1 MLIENFVNSM
11 DVPFK
16 SLILLNEAAKHELY
30 ENYGELTKKVSPKV
44 IDNLLGINF
53 LEKLLIEHILNKK
66 NKVKNILENNYS
78 KMSNNEFEEDY
89 SYMYDF
95 E

>member
-1 MLIENFVNSM
+1 MENSQKRFHQKLLI
-11 DVPFK
+11 
-16 SLILLNEAAKHELY
+16 
-30 ENYGELTKKVSPKV
+30 T
-44 IDNLLGINF
+44 LLGINF

-66 NKVKNILENNYS
+66 NKVKNILENNYG
-78 KMSNNEFEEDY
+78 KMLNNEFEEDY

>member
-16 SLILLNEAAKHELY
+16 SLILLNEAPKHELY

-44 IDNLLGINF
+44 IDNPFRN
-53 LEKLLIEHILNKK
+53 
-66 NKVKNILENNYS
+66 
-78 KMSNNEFEEDY
+78 
-89 SYMYDF
+89 
-95 E
+95 